1 MKIVEAQEARE
12 KLTMPVCIDLM
23 RTALKELEEGN
34 WTQPV
39 RSIAVLPAA
48 VYQKELALLLIQ
60 ASPHP
65 LLIAFRN

>member
-34 WTQPV
+34 SRSAPLRYFRAEKNLDLCQPG
-39 RSIAVLPAA
+39 
-48 VYQKELALLLIQ
+48 
-60 ASPHP
+60 
-65 LLIAFRN
+65 